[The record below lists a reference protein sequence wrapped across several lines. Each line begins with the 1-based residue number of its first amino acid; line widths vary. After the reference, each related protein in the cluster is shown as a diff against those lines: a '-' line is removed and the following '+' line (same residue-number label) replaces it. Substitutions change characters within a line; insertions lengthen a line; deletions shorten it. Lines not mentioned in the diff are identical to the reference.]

1 MREGVLL
8 LFWRRRISSRET
20 PDFFFDYALR
30 RIKQLSSFSPVSG
43 KGRRDVAIQGAQSGA
58 MVEEVDPSTSFEAL
72 GADPDILLIDVR
84 TRAEWAYVGAPD
96 LSGLGKRLILIEWRR
111 FPTMEVNAGFVDEVE
126 QAVAASGVEPKE
138 LHFIC
143 RSGARSMEAAR
154 AVARAWGE
162 RGRPVSCVNVAEG
175 FEGDLDA
182 DGRRGG
188 LNGWKARGLPW
199 RQN

>member
-1 MREGVLL
+1 MAVQ
-8 LFWRRRISSRET
+8 
-20 PDFFFDYALR
+20 D
-30 RIKQLSSFSPVSG
+30 
-43 KGRRDVAIQGAQSGA
+43 AQSGA
-58 MVEEVDPSTSFEAL
+58 IVGEVDPSTSFDAL
-72 GADPDILLIDVR
+72 SSDRDILLIDVR
-84 TRAEWAYVGAPD
+84 TRAEWAFVGAPD

-111 FPTMEVNAGFVDEVE
+111 FPTMEVNAGFVEQIDE
-126 QAVAASGVEPKE
+126 AVAASGVKPTE

-154 AVARAWGE
+154 CVAAEWAK
-162 RGRPVSCVNVAEG
+162 RGQPVTCVNVSEG

-182 DGRRGG
+182 QGRRGG